1 MSKVIYHSPAFT
13 SGGPFL
19 VPVEA
24 LSTYAKRDECL
35 LQMQALGGIH
45 AEPTKEFLK
54 LRSKMLAARR
64 KIERNGWHSRT
75 VSNKEMIDT
84 LTAWK
89 TVTV

>member
-1 MSKVIYHSPAFT
+1 MEKALYRSPVFS
-13 SGGPFL
+13 SGVPFL

-64 KIERNGWHSRT
+64 KIERNRWWGEAAPVQGWKS
-75 VSNKEMIDT
+75 
-84 LTAWK
+84 
-89 TVTV
+89 VTV

>member
-1 MSKVIYHSPAFT
+1 MEKALYRSPVFS
-13 SGGPFL
+13 SGVPFL

-64 KIERNGWHSRT
+64 KIERNRWWGEAAPVKGWES
-75 VSNKEMIDT
+75 
-84 LTAWK
+84 
-89 TVTV
+89 VTV